1 MRLALLFIPLLIWG
15 SFVGAIA
22 QNTGTLTGVIIDS
35 TTKEALLG
43 VQVATAK
50 ANTNTNFIDGQ
61 YELEL
66 PAGKHA
72 ITFSYLGFATVADT
86 VAILAGE
93 RTVYNV
99 TMWESATILETATVT
114 SSKFSK
120 SLGEATVSLQ
130 VVQPDLIQNTNAVE
144 VDEVLDKVPGVTT
157 MGSQVSIRGGAG
169 FSQGTGSRVLVL
181 LDGMPAL
188 QADAGLPNWGD
199 LPTENIEQIEVLK
212 GAASALYGSTA
223 MNGVINVRTALP
235 TAKPLTKVSLFT
247 TLYGDPADL
256 DNKWWTPAQQ
266 PFRAGLQ
273 LAHRQKWGK
282 VDAVLGGNLTYN
294 PQLMRT
300 YRQLD
305 NGDIDS
311 LPGYDHRARLTALL
325 RYRHSERLLFTLNTN
340 VNIGSQN
347 VFLFHAR
354 VDPNLGLYESDFAPA
369 PRGQNFRLTLD
380 PAVTYFDKIGSRHR
394 IQGRIYYIDNNNE
407 NTHTNESSTWFGEYQ
422 FQRRFEQL
430 NGLEVAAGAV
440 ASTINSNAEVYG
452 ANVYVHNNYAAYV
465 QLDYKLWK
473 KLSLSVGAR
482 YEINTTAYPDSI
494 AYDITFNGVPLPGGR
509 KALALSDT
517 VEHRPVFRAGLSY
530 ELSKATFIR
539 ASWGQGYRFPTN
551 IEKFISP
558 AAGRITIAPNPDL
571 VSETGWSAEVGIK
584 QGFKIGK
591 WQGLIDLA
599 GFWTEYDN
607 MMEFQ
612 AAREINRQ
620 FFNIPVAFQ
629 VQNVGNTRITGVDIS
644 LMGQGNIGKVAV
656 SLLAGYLL
664 LNPEYKNFQDSSVQ
678 EDIALFA
685 SSDQNVLKYRNRH
698 TVKLDAQATYQ
709 KFSLGTTVQYLS
721 FMESIDRFLE
731 GEGSQLNPYTK
742 IYEFRQEHDQGSFFV
757 NLRAAFQAT
766 KFLKVSVLVNNLLNA
781 EYALQ
786 PGRLE
791 APRNFSLRLDAQF

>member
-1 MRLALLFIPLLIWG
+1 MRHAILFALLLLSGI
-15 SFVGAIA
+15 FLEAVA
-22 QNTGTLTGVIIDS
+22 QTTGTLVGVIVDS
-35 TTKEALLG
+35 TSKEALLG
-43 VQVATAK
+43 VQVTTA
-50 ANTNTNFIDGQ
+50 AASTNTNFIDGQ
-61 YELEL
+61 YQLNL
-66 PAGKHA
+66 PAGQHA
-72 ITFSYLGFATVADT
+72 ITFSYLGFSTVTDT
-86 VAILAGE
+86 VVILAGE

-130 VVQPDLIQNTNAVE
+130 VVQPDLIQNTNAVK

-157 MGSQVSIRGGAG
+157 MGNQVSIRGGAG

-199 LPTENIEQIEVLK
+199 LPTENIDQIEVLK

-223 MNGVINVRTALP
+223 MNGVINVQTSLP
-235 TAKPLTKVSLFT
+235 SAKPLTKVSLFT
-247 TLYGDPADL
+247 TLYGTPTDPN
-256 DNKWWTPAQQ
+256 NKWWTPAEQ

-273 LAHRQKWGK
+273 LAHRQKIGK
-282 VDAVLGGNLTYN
+282 LDAVLGGNFTYH

-305 NGDIDS
+305 NGNIDS

-325 RYRHSERLLFTLNTN
+325 RYRYSERLLFTLNTN
-340 VNIGSQN
+340 VNLGAQN

-354 VDPNLGLYESDFAPA
+354 VAPNLGLYESDFAPA

-394 IQGRIYYIDNNNE
+394 FQGRFYYIDNNNE
-407 NTHTNESSTWFGEYQ
+407 NNQSNESNTWFGEYQ

-430 NGLEVAAGAV
+430 NGLEIAAGLV
-440 ASTINSNAEVYG
+440 ASTIHSNAEVYG
-452 ANVYVHNNYAAYV
+452 ANTYVHNNYAAYL

-473 KLSLSVGAR
+473 KLNISLGAR
-482 YEINTTAYPDSI
+482 YEVNTTAYPDSI
-494 AYDITFNGVPLPGGR
+494 AYTITFNGIVLPGGR
-509 KALALSDT
+509 QELALQDT
-517 VEHRPVFRAGLSY
+517 VEQRPVFRAGLSY
-530 ELSKATFIR
+530 ELGKATFIR
-539 ASWGQGYRFPTN
+539 ASWGQGYRFPTVL
-551 IEKFISP
+551 EKFIST
-558 AAGRITIAPNPDL
+558 AASGITIAPNPNL
-571 VSETGWSAEVGIK
+571 VSETGWSAELGIK

-612 AAREINRQ
+612 AARELNRQ
-620 FFNIPVAFQ
+620 FFNLPVAFQ
-629 VQNVGNTRITGVDIS
+629 VQNIGNTRITGMDLSI
-644 LMGQGNIGKVAV
+644 MGQGTIGKVAV

-678 EDIALFA
+678 EDIAQFA

-698 TVKLDAQATYQ
+698 TVKFDAQASYQ
-709 KFSLGTTVQYLS
+709 KFSLGATVQYLS
-721 FMESIDRFLE
+721 FMESIDQFLE
-731 GEGSQLNPYTK
+731 GEGTALNPYTK
-742 IYEFRQEHDQGSFFV
+742 IHEFRKKHNKGSLFV
-757 NLRAAFQAT
+757 NLRAAYQAT
-766 KFLKVSVLVNNLLNA
+766 KFLKISVLVNNLLNR